1 MTQDAANAFPYI
13 RFVKRPV
20 EDRTQVAESGKFGWR
35 DVDFAEITR
44 PGHPDTVER
53 EVEPLLIDWQKRADA
68 GLLPAQWLE
77 HLQRQ
82 YAAWKEGQEIPEAGT
97 SIRLWPAVS
106 PAQVEQL
113 LSLKIR
119 TVETLAGL
127 DDAALGRVG
136 MGAVELR
143 NRARAWLEAA
153 DKTGKTAAKLEALQ
167 VQNAT
172 LTAQVAEMRT
182 QLQAIAARQVKA
194 AA

>member
-1 MTQDAANAFPYI
+1 M
-13 RFVKRPV
+13 
-20 EDRTQVAESGKFGWR
+20 
-35 DVDFAEITR
+35 
-44 PGHPDTVER
+44 
-53 EVEPLLIDWQKRADA
+53 
-68 GLLPAQWLE
+68 
-77 HLQRQ
+77 
-82 YAAWKEGQEIPEAGT
+82 
-97 SIRLWPAVS
+97 S